1 MASLNICFL
10 ARPCY
15 DVFSAKIYAE
25 LKKNF
30 DSGVIGHFITSNSE
44 ESDYIKNTLGSD
56 NVYIHEVSSYFK
68 AHWDEFTKDD
78 LVANEKKY
86 DCAPVWEYIYMDR
99 FLINRDYE
107 YAVKIAD
114 GYFRF
119 FEEIFQ
125 SGEID
130 FYYDEVIATLQS
142 YVAYI
147 VANKYGATYLSQAVA
162 RGGIDLEYHYF
173 VSDPFEIPIDFP
185 RII

>member
-78 LVANEKKY
+78 LVANEKSMT
-86 DCAPVWEYIYMDR
+86 VH
-99 FLINRDYE
+99 L
-107 YAVKIAD
+107 
-114 GYFRF
+114 
-119 FEEIFQ
+119 
-125 SGEID
+125 SGNIS
-130 FYYDEVIATLQS
+130 IWTGSLS
-142 YVAYI
+142 I
-147 VANKYGATYLSQAVA
+147 VTMNM
-162 RGGIDLEYHYF
+162 
-173 VSDPFEIPIDFP
+173 P
-185 RII
+185 